1 MHRKTLQAL
10 KTRKLCHSALWVS
23 FSEHFPCSHCM
34 RLTVEGVTIEGHGKL
49 DRNED
54 VDFEVE
60 RQQIF
65 QFKCWQKCVAQNF
78 VFRKSRTRII
88 RCFFSILEN
97 VAEIF

>member
-34 RLTVEGVTIEGHGKL
+34 RLTVEGVTIEGQAKL
-49 DRNED
+49 DRNEV
-54 VDFEVE
+54 VDFELE

-65 QFKCWQKCVAQNF
+65 QLYAGKSVL
-78 VFRKSRTRII
+78 RKILY
-88 RCFFSILEN
+88 LEN
-97 VAEIF
+97 HVLESLGVSF